1 MTIKHSL
8 VIPCYNEEG
17 NIEAFFAE
25 TCRAMAGYT
34 EAFELV
40 FVNDGSADGTAA
52 VLDRLYAD
60 HPERQL
66 TVIHFSRNFGKEAA
80 MYAGLRAARG
90 EYVTVIDADLQ
101 QPPET
106 AVEMG
111 RLLDAHP
118 EYDIVAACP
127 EKRQESRFLRFCKTR
142 FYRLIDRVSEVKF
155 IEGASDFRTMRRPV
169 TEALISLPE
178 YHRFSKGLFAFVG
191 FPTLTVT
198 YTVRARQSGTTKWS
212 FFKLLRYALDGILA
226 YTDLPLLLPL
236 YLGGALSLLG
246 TAGLLAALIVRLC
259 AGVPVFGWA
268 LAALAVLL
276 CGIVLISNGVMGAYI
291 GKIHTQGRRRPVYIV
306 REMKAPA
313 DEPESGYLPNR

>member
-1 MTIKHSL
+1 MTVKHSL

-17 NIEAFFAE
+17 NIDAFFDEA
-25 TCRAMAGYT
+25 CRAMAGYT
-34 EAFELV
+34 DAFELV

-52 VLDRLYAD
+52 ALDRLYAA

-101 QPPET
+101 QPPAT

-118 EYDIVAACP
+118 EYDMVAACP
-127 EKRQESRFLRFCKTR
+127 EKRREGGFLRFCKRR
-142 FYRLIDRVSEVKF
+142 FYRLIDRVSDVTF

-169 TEALISLPE
+169 TEALLSMPE

-198 YTVRARQSGTTKWS
+198 YAVRERQSGTTKWS
-212 FFKLLRYALDGILA
+212 FFKLLRYALEGIMA

-236 YLGGALSLLG
+236 YLGGALSFLG
-246 TAGLLAALIVRLC
+246 AAGLLAALIVRLC
-259 AGVPVFGWA
+259 AHAAVTGWA
-268 LAALAVLL
+268 LAALLVLL
-276 CGIVLISNGVMGAYI
+276 CGIVLIANGVMGAYI
-291 GKIHTQGRRRPVYIV
+291 GKIHTQSRNRPVYIV
-306 REMKAPA
+306 REIKT
-313 DEPESGYLPNR
+313 PEKDG

>member
-1 MTIKHSL
+1 MTVKHSL

-17 NIEAFFAE
+17 NIDAFFDEA
-25 TCRAMAGYT
+25 CRAMAGYT
-34 EAFELV
+34 DAFELV

-52 VLDRLYAD
+52 ALDRLYAA

-101 QPPET
+101 QPPAT
-106 AVEMG
+106 AVKMG

-118 EYDIVAACP
+118 EYDMVAACP
-127 EKRQESRFLRFCKTR
+127 EKRREGGFLRFCKKR
-142 FYRLIDRVSEVKF
+142 FYRLIDRVSDVTF

-169 TEALISLPE
+169 TEALLSMPE

-198 YTVRARQSGTTKWS
+198 YTVRERQSGTTKWS
-212 FFKLLRYALDGILA
+212 FFKLLCARGNYGVYRPAAAAAAVSGRRALVFGCCRSA
-226 YTDLPLLLPL
+226 
-236 YLGGALSLLG
+236 GGADR
-246 TAGLLAALIVRLC
+246 AALCRRCGDRMGTGGAFGAAVRDSADYQRRDGRLYRQDSYPEPPSSRLYR
-259 AGVPVFGWA
+259 AGDQNAGKRR
-268 LAALAVLL
+268 LTAA
-276 CGIVLISNGVMGAYI
+276 
-291 GKIHTQGRRRPVYIV
+291 
-306 REMKAPA
+306 E
-313 DEPESGYLPNR
+313 

>member
-1 MTIKHSL
+1 MTVKHSL

-17 NIEAFFAE
+17 NIDAFFDEA
-25 TCRAMAGYT
+25 CRAMAGYT
-34 EAFELV
+34 DAFELV

-52 VLDRLYAD
+52 ALDRLYAA

-101 QPPET
+101 QPPAT

-118 EYDIVAACP
+118 EYDMVAACP
-127 EKRQESRFLRFCKTR
+127 EKRREGGFLRFCKRR
-142 FYRLIDRVSEVKF
+142 FYRLIDRVSDVTF

-169 TEALISLPE
+169 TEALLSMPE

-198 YTVRARQSGTTKWS
+198 YAVRERQSGTTKWS
-212 FFKLLRYALDGILA
+212 FFKLLRYALEGIMA

-236 YLGGALSLLG
+236 YLGGALSFLG
-246 TAGLLAALIVRLC
+246 AAGLLAALIVRLC
-259 AGVPVFGWA
+259 AHAAVNGWA
-268 LAALAVLL
+268 LAALLVLL
-276 CGIVLISNGVMGAYI
+276 CGIVLIANGVMGAYI
-291 GKIHTQGRRRPVYIV
+291 GKIHTQSRNRPVYIV
-306 REMKAPA
+306 REIKT
-313 DEPESGYLPNR
+313 PEKDG

>member
-1 MTIKHSL
+1 MTVKHSL

-17 NIEAFFAE
+17 NIDAFFDEA
-25 TCRAMAGYT
+25 CRAMAGYT
-34 EAFELV
+34 DAFELV

-52 VLDRLYAD
+52 ALDRLYAA

-101 QPPET
+101 QPPAT
-106 AVEMG
+106 AAEMG

-118 EYDIVAACP
+118 EYDMVAACP
-127 EKRQESRFLRFCKTR
+127 EKRREGGFLRFCKKR
-142 FYRLIDRVSEVKF
+142 FYRLIDRVSDVTF

-169 TEALISLPE
+169 TEALLSMPE

-198 YTVRARQSGTTKWS
+198 YTVRERQSGTTKWS
-212 FFKLLRYALDGILA
+212 FFKLLRYALEGIMA

-236 YLGGALSLLG
+236 YLGGALSFLG
-246 TAGLLAALIVRLC
+246 AAGLLAALIVRLC
-259 AGVPVFGWA
+259 AGAAVTGWA
-268 LAALAVLL
+268 LAALLVLL
-276 CGIVLISNGVMGAYI
+276 CGIVLITNGVMGAYI
-291 GKIHTQGRRRPVYIV
+291 GKIHTQSRHRPVYIV
-306 REMKAPA
+306 REIKT
-313 DEPESGYLPNR
+313 PEKDG

>member
-1 MTIKHSL
+1 MTVKHSL

-17 NIEAFFAE
+17 NIDAFFDEA
-25 TCRAMAGYT
+25 CRAMAGYT
-34 EAFELV
+34 DAFELV

-52 VLDRLYAD
+52 ALDRLYAA

-101 QPPET
+101 QPPAT

-118 EYDIVAACP
+118 EYDMVAACP
-127 EKRQESRFLRFCKTR
+127 EKRREGGFLRFCKRR
-142 FYRLIDRVSEVKF
+142 FYRLIDRVSDVTF

-169 TEALISLPE
+169 TEALLSMPE

-198 YTVRARQSGTTKWS
+198 YAVRERQSGTTKWS
-212 FFKLLRYALDGILA
+212 FFKLLRYALEGIMA

-236 YLGGALSLLG
+236 YLGGALSFLG
-246 TAGLLAALIVRLC
+246 AAGLLAALIVRLC
-259 AGVPVFGWA
+259 VHAAVTGWA
-268 LAALAVLL
+268 LAALLVLL
-276 CGIVLISNGVMGAYI
+276 CGIVLIANGVMGAYI
-291 GKIHTQGRRRPVYIV
+291 GKIHTQSRNRPVYIV
-306 REMKAPA
+306 REIKT
-313 DEPESGYLPNR
+313 PEKDG

>member
-1 MTIKHSL
+1 MTVKHSL

-17 NIEAFFAE
+17 NIDAFFDEA
-25 TCRAMAGYT
+25 CRAMAGYT
-34 EAFELV
+34 DAFELV

-52 VLDRLYAD
+52 ALDRLYAA

-101 QPPET
+101 QPPAT

-118 EYDIVAACP
+118 EYDMVAACP
-127 EKRQESRFLRFCKTR
+127 EKRREGGFLRFCKRR
-142 FYRLIDRVSEVKF
+142 FYRLIDRVSDVTF

-169 TEALISLPE
+169 TEALLSMPE

-198 YTVRARQSGTTKWS
+198 YAVRERQSGTTKWS
-212 FFKLLRYALDGILA
+212 FFKLLRYALEGIMA

-236 YLGGALSLLG
+236 YLGGALSFLG
-246 TAGLLAALIVRLC
+246 AAALLAALIVRLC
-259 AGVPVFGWA
+259 AHAAVTGWA
-268 LAALAVLL
+268 LAALLVLL
-276 CGIVLISNGVMGAYI
+276 CGIVLIANGVMGAYI
-291 GKIHTQGRRRPVYIV
+291 GKIHTQSRNRPVYIV
-306 REMKAPA
+306 REIKT
-313 DEPESGYLPNR
+313 PEKDG

>member
-1 MTIKHSL
+1 MTVKHSL

-17 NIEAFFAE
+17 NIDAFFDEA
-25 TCRAMAGYT
+25 CRAMAGYT
-34 EAFELV
+34 DAFELV

-52 VLDRLYAD
+52 ALDRLYAA

-101 QPPET
+101 QPPAT

-118 EYDIVAACP
+118 EYDMVAACP
-127 EKRQESRFLRFCKTR
+127 EKRREGGFLRFCKKR
-142 FYRLIDRVSEVKF
+142 FYRLIDRVSDVTF

-169 TEALISLPE
+169 TEALLSMPE

-198 YTVRARQSGTTKWS
+198 YTVRERQSGTTKWS
-212 FFKLLRYALDGILA
+212 FFKLLRYALEGIMA

-236 YLGGALSLLG
+236 YLGGALSFLG
-246 TAGLLAALIVRLC
+246 AAGLLASLIVRLC
-259 AGVPVFGWA
+259 AHAAVTGWA
-268 LAALAVLL
+268 LAALLVLL
-276 CGIVLISNGVMGAYI
+276 CGIVLIANGVMGAYI
-291 GKIHTQGRRRPVYIV
+291 GKIHTQSRNRPVYIV
-306 REMKAPA
+306 REIKT
-313 DEPESGYLPNR
+313 PEKDG